1 MSLESTFERKYVQ
14 EAMGVD
20 IVLCIYVLYTCRD
33 VLCACLSAFLY
44 PTNLIQMC
52 IKLFFR
58 CFAIAFFLAKAIMVS
73 NLELR

>member
-1 MSLESTFERKYVQ
+1 MHAGMFYVH
-14 EAMGVD
+14 V
-20 IVLCIYVLYTCRD
+20 
-33 VLCACLSAFLY
+33 CLLFLY

-73 NLELR
+73 NLELKDDEEFYRQICISEIS